1 MECKLV
7 DLLDIEAVQKLLDSF
22 YNVTG
27 ILSGIMDI
35 DGNILTKSG
44 WQDICA
50 KFHRVCISTAEKCQQ
65 SDSYINNYLL
75 DKPYI
80 SYKCLNGLMDY
91 AAPIFIENQHLGSIY
106 TGQFLHEPPD
116 EMFFRQQA
124 RKHGFNETAYIEALK
139 KVPIIPI
146 EKMDSIISYF
156 LNMADILA
164 SMGLEHLRKIQ
175 AMQIDLQNRKRAE
188 QEINAQREWLRV
200 TLSSI
205 GDAVIATD
213 IEGKVLFINQ
223 IAQELTGYI
232 HNEAHGRKIEEVFN
246 IVSEET
252 GLPADIPINRVLSER
267 VVVGLANHTALISKD
282 GTIYSIA
289 DSAAPIKNNS
299 GEIIGVILVFHDIT
313 ERKRA
318 EYKLKKSEQKY
329 RDIVEN
335 ATEGI
340 FQTTLQGR
348 FISVNPACVRIFGS
362 TSPEEMANNISDIS
376 QQIYANQEDRK
387 KLLLILTE
395 LGRVENFEIEVRR
408 SDGRKRWIS
417 INARVVC
424 DPNGEILHL
433 EGSCVDITER
443 KLAEE
448 RLKYLSQ
455 NDILT
460 GLFNRGYF
468 EEEMK
473 HLEDVDIPVGIIVC
487 DIDGLKLIN
496 DTLGHKTGDE
506 LLVAASKAIKAVF
519 NDEVIVARVGGDEFT
534 VILPLIG
541 IARLEEA
548 AKRIH
553 TEIDLY
559 NLGNPEIP
567 LSMSIG
573 TAFKQ
578 QNEATSIY
586 DLFKRADN
594 KMYRK
599 KLLNSKSARSAL
611 VNALVRT
618 MEARDINTE
627 EHSGRMLQLLASM
640 IGEINSIELNL
651 NDLLLFAQFHDIG
664 KVGIPDHILFK
675 PGPLTVEERVEMQRH
690 SEIGHR
696 IAQASPD
703 LAPIADLILK
713 HHEWWNGTGY
723 PLGIKEDQIP
733 LECRIL
739 AIVDAYDAMTS
750 DRPYRKAMP
759 HNQAVT
765 EIIKYKNLQF
775 DPNLVDMFLQTHS
788 LLEF

>member
-175 AMQIDLQNRKRAE
+175 AMQIDLQNRKRSE

-289 DSAAPIKNNS
+289 DSAAPIQNNS